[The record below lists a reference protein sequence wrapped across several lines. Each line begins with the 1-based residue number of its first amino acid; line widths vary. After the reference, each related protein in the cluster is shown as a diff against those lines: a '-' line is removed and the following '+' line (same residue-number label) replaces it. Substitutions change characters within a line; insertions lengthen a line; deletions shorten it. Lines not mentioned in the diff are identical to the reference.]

1 MPYVNNRWLGGL
13 LTNFNTIKKSI
24 SKLED
29 LRNKLK
35 NQTFIN
41 FKKANY

>member
-13 LTNFNTIKKSI
+13 LTNFNTIRKSI

-29 LRNKLK
+29 LRLKLK
-35 NQTFIN
+35 NQKLYNLSKIG
-41 FKKANY
+41 